1 MKAER
6 TYLSCSDDTSRR
18 RPTAVGG
25 FPGHVWTM
33 TYYSVFKDPVG
44 DRSPAPMMMAADRAG
59 PECSSLRPEGRQL
72 L

>member
-18 RPTAVGG
+18 RPTTVGG

-33 TYYSVFKDPVG
+33 TYYSVVKDPVG
-44 DRSPAPMMMAADRAG
+44 DRSPAPMVMAADRGG